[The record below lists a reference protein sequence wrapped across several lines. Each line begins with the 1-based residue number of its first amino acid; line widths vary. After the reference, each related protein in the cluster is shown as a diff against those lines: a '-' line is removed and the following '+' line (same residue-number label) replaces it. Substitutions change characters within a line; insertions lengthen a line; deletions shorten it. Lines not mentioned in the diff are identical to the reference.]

1 LGILY
6 SRGYPAILT
15 APSSMPDRPDRRREK
30 DHPVP
35 YAAPPADIMPV
46 IDAPPTPLIS
56 LAPGGQYVALVHHE
70 THPPIAML
78 ARPYLPLAGIRVDP
92 RLAARRRLRRAGGL
106 SVLQVSDGT
115 ERFLSLPD
123 DAQVGAPV
131 WAPDGRRFAITVD
144 RADGVGLWAGDA
156 KTGEVAE
163 IAGLTVCDVLGGDS
177 GGGGTFRWS
186 RDGSSLLV
194 LAVPERRQSLG
205 APVTEPHVEETTGKL
220 SQLATYQ
227 DLLRTQADEDSFEVL
242 ATSVPCRIDPVSGE
256 RTEVGPRGLYYG
268 LTDSPDGSHLLVQY
282 LQRPFSFRVPWFWFA
297 RRAEVWTAAGDVRA
311 VLADLPVSDEVP
323 RQGVPTGPRM
333 IGWEERLPATVAWVE
348 ALDGGDPVAPAE
360 FRDRI
365 FQLAA
370 PFGGAPERAFDVRH
384 RCLGWYDLDAPHQ
397 VLMLEHDR
405 DRRWLTTWLVDL
417 SAPGESRVIFDRSA
431 DDAYGD
437 PGAPL
442 PTVHPDGTQTALGH
456 GSAIY
461 LRGEGATPDGN
472 RPFLDLFDLATG
484 TSTRLHE
491 SPPGSVEH
499 VVGVTPAGPGLG
511 GVVGPG
517 LAEGGVAG
525 PGLAEGGVAGPELAE
540 GEVVLLHES
549 PAEPPNLVVA
559 ALDGSGSRPLTA
571 WPDPHP
577 QLTQV
582 TKRLIAHDRGDG
594 VTLSGMLYLPPGHDP
609 AMDGRLPLVIWA
621 YPFDYG
627 NSDTAGQ
634 IRAGSFEFTRITALG
649 PVVFTLRGYAVLN
662 DATMPVIGDPETM
675 NDTYLEQVTGA
686 ARAHIRALDEAGVID
701 PTRVAVGGHSY
712 GAFMTANLLAHTK
725 EFVAGIARSGAY
737 NRTLTPFG
745 FQTERRSY
753 WEASEV
759 YDQVSPFRYADR
771 ITAPLLLIHGE
782 QDANPGTFPIQSERL
797 FQAIQGTGG
806 TARLVMLPY
815 ESHGY
820 LGRESVMDVLAE
832 ELDWLE
838 RWLGPARCEP
848 R

>member
-1 LGILY
+1 
-6 SRGYPAILT
+6 
-15 APSSMPDRPDRRREK
+15 
-30 DHPVP
+30 
-35 YAAPPADIMPV
+35 MPV
-46 IDAPPTPLIS
+46 IDAAPTPVIS
-56 LAPGGQYVALVHHE
+56 LAPGGQHVALLHHE
-70 THPPIAML
+70 SHPPIAML
-78 ARPYLPLAGIRVDP
+78 ARPYLALAGIRVDQ

-106 SVLQVSDGT
+106 SVLRISDGT

-123 DAQVGAPV
+123 EAQLGTPV
-131 WAPDGRRFAITVD
+131 WAPDGRKFAVTVD
-144 RADGVGLWAGDA
+144 RADGVGLWTGDA
-156 KTGEVAE
+156 ETGEAAE
-163 IAGLTVCDVLGGDS
+163 IPGLTVCDVLGGDPS
-177 GGGGTFRWS
+177 GGAGAVRWS

-194 LAVPERRQSLG
+194 LAAPARRQALG
-205 APVTEPHVEETTGKL
+205 EPAIEPHVEETSGKL

-227 DLLRTQADEDSFEVL
+227 DLLRTRTDEDFFEVL

-256 RTEVGPRGLYYG
+256 RADLGPPGLYHG
-268 LTDSPDGSHLLVQY
+268 LVESPDGTHLLVQY

-297 RRAEVWTAAGDVRA
+297 RRAEVWTVAGATAA

-323 RQGVPTGPRM
+323 RQGVPTGPRL
-333 IGWEERLPATVAWVE
+333 IGWEERLPATLGWVE

-365 FQLAA
+365 FQLSA
-370 PFGGAPERAFDVRH
+370 PFDGVPERAFDVRH

-397 VLMLEHDR
+397 VLMLEYDR

-437 PGAPL
+437 PGAPV
-442 PTVHPDGTQTALGH
+442 PAVHPDGTQTVLSH

-461 LRGEGATPDGN
+461 LRGEGATPAGN

-484 TSTRLHE
+484 SAARLHE

-499 VVGVTPAGPGLG
+499 VVGVIPAGPGE
-511 GVVGPG
+511 
-517 LAEGGVAG
+517 AADR
-525 PGLAEGGVAGPELAE
+525 

-559 ALDGSGSRPLTA
+559 TLDGPGSRPLTA

-577 QLTQV
+577 QLTRV
-582 TKRLIAHDRGDG
+582 TKRLITHDRGDG

-609 AMDGRLPLVIWA
+609 AADGRLPLLIWA

-627 NSDTAGQ
+627 TSDTAGQ
-634 IRAGSFEFTRITALG
+634 IRAGSFEFTRLTALG

-686 ARAHIRALDEAGVID
+686 ARAHIRALDEAGIID
-701 PTRVAVGGHSY
+701 PARVAVGGHSY
-712 GAFMTANLLAHTK
+712 GGFMTANLLAHTK
-725 EFVAGIARSGAY
+725 EFAAGIARSGAY

-753 WEASEV
+753 WEAADV

-797 FQAIQGTGG
+797 FQAIRGNGG

-820 LGRESVMDVLAE
+820 LGRESVMHVLAE

-838 RWLGPARCEP
+838 RWLGPAEDEP
-848 R
+848 GGGRAPAP